1 MNYILAL
8 IGAGLVGI
16 CVALEPTVNSGLGK
30 VITPRLATLH
40 SFIVGTLIVL
50 VINILSGGF
59 KEYKFIAKAPP
70 YLWIGG
76 IIGTVVVYVGAKV
89 APVIGIAATLTIMVS
104 VQLITS
110 IIIDSFGLLGAEKI
124 PLDLNR
130 IIGVLIMI
138 VAVRLIVR

>member
-1 MNYILAL
+1 MNFIFAL
-8 IGAGLVGI
+8 IGAGIVGI

-30 VITPRLATLH
+30 IITPRLATLH
-40 SFIVGTLIVL
+40 SFLVGTLIV
-50 VINILSGGF
+50 VIINILSGGF
-59 KEYKFIAKAPP
+59 KEYRFITKAPP

-76 IIGTVVVYVGAKV
+76 VIGTVVVYVGAKV

-110 IIIDSFGLLGAEKI
+110 IVIDSFGLLGAEKI
-124 PLDLNR
+124 PLDFSR
-130 IIGVLIMI
+130 IAGVLIMI